1 MDQTLII
8 KKGGIWD
15 LYAIELRRITTEGD
29 VSWKG
34 GVVSDSDDADLKRL
48 LYCCQWTTPQFL
60 YTKGGSSYPSLRAF
74 IDKAGKP
81 IRDYLSQQVGMRI
94 LEAIRLAAKA
104 GIPIWMD
111 VRPGDALE
119 QANRLTPS
127 LTPLPLHPHFNKT
140 DSGILYRLTVADD
153 KVPSASHAVILSNRP
168 AIVIVDKT
176 IYTMDEGLNG
186 MLLKPF
192 LDKETVSIPL
202 AMQDK
207 YFRTFI
213 LRMTIHN
220 DVEAEGFDIT
230 DLHPEGQATIILEQT
245 ISGSYGL
252 FLQYS
257 YDGTTFTA
265 NEKREKRVRMHDDGT
280 TVSFHRIY
288 RNRDWESQITVYL
301 IGTLHMPQEGTL
313 RQLVAWLGDN
323 ETQLSGHGITVK
335 QHVSKQLY
343 IGTTEVKEDVKTEGP
358 WLHVRTTVL
367 FSDGTTLPLS
377 AFRKHINEGRNEYNL
392 PNGQT
397 FIIPKS
403 WFTRYGGLMLF
414 GRVEKDGSMML
425 SKSQKDIINT
435 DNKSSDINSTDNQP
449 TDNRSGEIP
458 LPQSL
463 QATLRPYQLSG
474 YEWLMAHYQEKA
486 GCILGDD
493 MGLGKTVQTIA
504 LIAKYIEEAK
514 PATKKSV
521 KHAVQ
526 LSLFDPAPAVST
538 SKNPVLVVAP
548 ASVVHNWRNEFRR
561 FAPSLTVLR
570 YTGPQQER
578 QQKTAYIQSH
588 DVVITTYQTLRNDI
602 DVLKDYHFAIAVY
615 DEAQAFKNRESL
627 LYSAIASIRADF
639 PLALSGTPMENNLAE
654 LWAVMS
660 ILNPQLL
667 GDYSDFDHNFIH
679 PITDN
684 LESRNTAILQ
694 RLLAPYFL
702 RRIKENVLKDL
713 PERQD
718 EVIVCPATSEQQQMH
733 EEMATAM
740 KQHIQ
745 AQKDHIDNIYVL
757 AAITRLRQIACTP
770 LLTVNNREILLD
782 KRSADALC
790 QTSGKLTELFRRLEE
805 LRGTGHKA
813 LLFSDY
819 TGFLD
824 IIAAIMEKRGWK
836 HAMLTGQTRDREAT
850 IATFQNNAD
859 CQFFLVSLKAGGV
872 GLNLTSADYVFLL
885 DPWWNTAA
893 EEQAVSRAHRI
904 GQHRSV
910 FVYRMITEGTLEEKI
925 MNVKNRKQSLI
936 DAVLKSI

>member
-81 IRDYLSQQVGMRI
+81 IRDYLSQQVGQRI

-104 GIPIWMD
+104 DIPIWMD

-377 AFRKHINEGRNEYNL
+377 AFRKYINEGRNEYNL

-588 DVVITTYQTLRNDI
+588 NVVITTYQTLRNDI

-627 LYSAIASIRADF
+627 LYSAIAGIRADF

>member
-34 GVVSDSDDADLKRL
+34 GVVSDNDDADLKRI

-60 YTKGGSSYPSLRAF
+60 YTKGSSYPSLRAF

-202 AMQDK
+202 TMQDK

-213 LRMTIHN
+213 LRMAIHN

-323 ETQLSGHGITVK
+323 EAQLSGHGITVK

-435 DNKSSDINSTDNQP
+435 DNKSTDINSTDNQP

-463 QATLRPYQLSG
+463 QATLRPYQFSG

-627 LYSAIASIRADF
+627 LYSAIAGIRADF

>member
-323 ETQLSGHGITVK
+323 EARLSGHGITVK
-335 QHVSKQLY
+335 QHVSQQLY

-435 DNKSSDINSTDNQP
+435 DNKSTDINSTDNQP

-627 LYSAIASIRADF
+627 LYSAIAGIRADF

>member
-323 ETQLSGHGITVK
+323 EAQLSGHGITVK

-435 DNKSSDINSTDNQP
+435 DNKSTDINSTDNQP

-627 LYSAIASIRADF
+627 LYSAIAGIRADF

>member
-81 IRDYLSQQVGMRI
+81 IRDYLSQQVGQRI

-104 GIPIWMD
+104 DIPIWMD

-323 ETQLSGHGITVK
+323 EAQLSGHGITVK

-435 DNKSSDINSTDNQP
+435 DNKSTDINSTDNQP

-627 LYSAIASIRADF
+627 LYSAIAGIRADF

>member
-81 IRDYLSQQVGMRI
+81 IRDYLSQQVGQRI

-104 GIPIWMD
+104 DIPIWMD

-323 ETQLSGHGITVK
+323 EAQLSGHGITVK

-435 DNKSSDINSTDNQP
+435 DNKSTDINSTDNQP

-615 DEAQAFKNRESL
+615 DEAQEFKNRESL
-627 LYSAIASIRADF
+627 LYSAIAGIRADF

>member
-1 MDQTLII
+1 MDKALII

-29 VSWKG
+29 ASWKG
-34 GVVSDSDDADLKRL
+34 GVISDTDDADLKRII
-48 LYCCQWTTPQFL
+48 YCCQWTTPQFL
-60 YTKGGSSYPSLRAF
+60 YTKGGNSYSSLRAF
-74 IDKAGKP
+74 IDKASKP
-81 IRDYLSQQVGMRI
+81 TRDYLSQQVGLRI
-94 LEAIRLAAKA
+94 LEAIRLAAQA
-104 GIPIWMD
+104 DIPIWMD

-127 LTPLPLHPHFNKT
+127 LAPLPLHPHFNKT
-140 DSGILYRLTVADD
+140 SNGILYRLTVADD
-153 KVPSASHAVILSNRP
+153 KVPSMSHAIILSNRP
-168 AIVIVDKT
+168 AIVIIDNT

-202 AMQDK
+202 TMQDK

-213 LRMTIHN
+213 LRMAKHN

-245 ISGSYGL
+245 IGGSYGL

-280 TVSFHRIY
+280 TISFHRVY
-288 RNRDWESQITVYL
+288 RNRDWESQVQLYL
-301 IGTLHMPQEGTL
+301 VGSLHMPLEGTR

-323 ETQLSGHGITVK
+323 EARLSEKNITVR
-335 QHVSKQLY
+335 QHVSQQLY
-343 IGTTEVKEDVKTEGP
+343 IGNVEVKDNIKAEGP
-358 WLHVRTTVL
+358 WLHVRTKVL
-367 FSDGTTLPLS
+367 FSDGTALPLS
-377 AFRKHINEGRNEYNL
+377 AFRKHITEGRNEYKL
-392 PNGQT
+392 PNGET
-397 FIIPKS
+397 FIIPQS

-414 GRVEKDGSMML
+414 GRVEKDGSMLL
-425 SKSQKDIINT
+425 SKSQEDIISTNNNPT
-435 DNKSSDINSTDNQP
+435 DKQSDNKKTNVA
-449 TDNRSGEIP
+449 
-458 LPQSL
+458 LPKSL

-474 YEWLMAHYQEKA
+474 YEWLVAHYQEKA

-514 PATKKSV
+514 PSTDKSG

-526 LSLFDPAPAVST
+526 LSLFDPAPAVT
-538 SKNPVLVVAP
+538 ASKNPVLVVAP
-548 ASVVHNWRNEFRR
+548 ASVVHNWRNEFRH
-561 FAPSLTVLR
+561 FAPSLSVLR
-570 YTGPQQER
+570 YTGSQQER
-578 QQKTAYIQSH
+578 QQKTSYIQSH

-713 PERQD
+713 PERQN
-718 EVIVCPATSEQQQMH
+718 EVIMCPATSEQQQMH

-782 KRSADALC
+782 KLSADALC

-824 IIAAIMEKRGWK
+824 TIAAIMEKRGWK
-836 HAMLTGQTRDREAT
+836 YAMLTGQTRDREAT
-850 IATFQNNAD
+850 IATFQNNDD

>member
-377 AFRKHINEGRNEYNL
+377 AFRKHINEGRNEYPL
-392 PNGQT
+392 PNGET

-435 DNKSSDINSTDNQP
+435 DNKSTDINSTDNQP